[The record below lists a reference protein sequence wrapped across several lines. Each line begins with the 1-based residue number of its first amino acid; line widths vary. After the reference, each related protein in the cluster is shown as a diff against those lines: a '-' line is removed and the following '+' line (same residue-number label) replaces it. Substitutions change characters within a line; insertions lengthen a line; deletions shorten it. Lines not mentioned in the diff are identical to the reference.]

1 MKETHDFLKDNNN
14 KRQGDENDRS
24 RSNDSNVSH
33 GRSRGRFGSSAGK
46 TNVDADQSSEQSRGR
61 SRRKGAAKQAP
72 DKISD
77 LEADQTSNRIAAQT
91 PELSPYRKTTRT
103 TARTQS
109 QASGQTRSHRE
120 VHPSGNEIP
129 KKLPR
134 FILAFMILIAAISG
148 VLFFFYKIG
157 TFDRMASAF
166 TEAVE
171 GFNDLSIYAPDA
183 GAGSNTD
190 ITEPGSPQHAAADG
204 TVPVTDPSSSDDLSG
219 AANSNPEH
227 SSSGTPSGEAD
238 HTTDHAASDTASNG
252 SGLVSDPTGKYSALL
267 NDPERMEAE
276 NCHALDDGGDGVITL
291 RFAGDV
297 LLDDSYAIAAYQ
309 RELSG
314 GYLIAENAFDSN
326 LLGLM
331 RGADIFMLNNEFP
344 YTLRGEPAPEKQ
356 FTFRAFPADVSFLND
371 IGADIVTLANN
382 HVYDYGEISL
392 LDSMDTLKNAGIAY
406 AGAGHDLEEA
416 SSPVYFV
423 SDDVKI
429 AIIASTQ
436 IERMPNPD
444 TKGATA
450 DTPGVFRSMELDE
463 LTAAIRE
470 AKEVSDFVIV
480 FTHWGTEGA
489 AEPDWSQNEQAP
501 LIAEAGADLIIGAHP
516 HVLQKIDYEEET
528 PVFYSLGNYLF
539 NSKTLDTCLA
549 EVNIDASDGSL
560 LSVRFIPAL
569 QSGCKV
575 SSFEGEE
582 YGAALE
588 RMRAL
593 SPDVNIDEE
602 GYVTPK

>member
-1 MKETHDFLKDNNN
+1 MKETHDFLKDNN
-14 KRQGDENDRS
+14 KRQDDENDRS
-24 RSNDSNVSH
+24 RSNDSSVSH
-33 GRSRGRFGSSAGK
+33 GRSRGRFGTSAGK
-46 TNVDADQSSEQSRGR
+46 ANVSSDQSSEQSRGR
-61 SRRKGAAKQAP
+61 SRKKGALKGSSG
-72 DKISD
+72 KISAQA
-77 LEADQTSNRIAAQT
+77 ADQTVRQALNQVSAQT
-91 PELSPYRKTTRT
+91 SR
-103 TARTQS
+103 
-109 QASGQTRSHRE
+109 HRE
-120 VHPSGNEIP
+120 DQSSGN
-129 KKLPR
+129 KLSSKLPR
-134 FILAFMILIAAISG
+134 LILVFMIWIATIFG
-148 VLFFFYKIG
+148 VFFFFYKIG
-157 TFDRMASAF
+157 TFDRMAVAL

-171 GFNDLSIYAPDA
+171 GFYDLSVYDQDIGSGNGND
-183 GAGSNTD
+183 AGSNKNE
-190 ITEPGSPQHAAADG
+190 IAD
-204 TVPVTDPSSSDDLSG
+204 PANDP
-219 AANSNPEH
+219 
-227 SSSGTPSGEAD
+227 
-238 HTTDHAASDTASNG
+238 AASDTASNG
-252 SGLVSDPTGKYSALL
+252 PDPVSEPDGKYTELL

-314 GYLIAENAFDSN
+314 GYIIAENAFDSN
-326 LLGLM
+326 MLGLM

-344 YTLRGEPAPEKQ
+344 YTLRGEPTPEKQ

-371 IGADIVTLANN
+371 IGTDIVTLANN
-382 HVYDYGEISL
+382 HAYDYGEVSL

-416 SSPVYFV
+416 SSPVYYV
-423 SDDVKI
+423 NDDVRI

-516 HVLQKIDYEEET
+516 HVLQKIDYEGET

-549 EVNIDASDGSL
+549 EVNLDASDGSL

-569 QSGCKV
+569 QSGCRV
-575 SSFEGEE
+575 NSFEGKE
-582 YGAALE
+582 YDAALE
-588 RMRAL
+588 RMRTL
-593 SPDVNIDEE
+593 SPDVSIDEE

>member
-1 MKETHDFLKDNNN
+1 MKETHDFLKDNN
-14 KRQGDENDRS
+14 KRQSNDNDRS
-24 RSNDSNVSH
+24 RSNDSSVSH
-33 GRSRGRFGSSAGK
+33 GRSRGRFGTSAGK
-46 TNVDADQSSEQSRGR
+46 ANADAGQSSEQSRGR
-61 SRRKGAAKQAP
+61 SRRNGAA
-72 DKISD
+72 
-77 LEADQTSNRIAAQT
+77 NW
-91 PELSPYRKTTRT
+91 
-103 TARTQS
+103 
-109 QASGQTRSHRE
+109 
-120 VHPSGNEIP
+120 
-129 KKLPR
+129 KLPR
-134 FILAFMILIAAISG
+134 LILVFMIWIATISG
-148 VLFFFYKIG
+148 VWFFFYKIG
-157 TFDRMASAF
+157 TFDRMAAAL

-171 GFNDLSIYAPDA
+171 GFYDLSVYDPDA
-183 GAGSNTD
+183 GAGNGDDAGSNKNEITAGADSDTDNTD
-190 ITEPGSPQHAAADG
+190 PAN
-204 TVPVTDPSSSDDLSG
+204 DP
-219 AANSNPEH
+219 
-227 SSSGTPSGEAD
+227 
-238 HTTDHAASDTASNG
+238 AASDTATNG
-252 SGLVSDPTGKYSALL
+252 PDPVSEPDGKYTELL

-314 GYLIAENAFDSN
+314 GYIIAENAFDSN
-326 LLGLM
+326 MLGLM
-331 RGADIFMLNNEFP
+331 HGADIFMLNNEFP
-344 YTLRGEPAPEKQ
+344 YTLRGEPTPEKQ

-371 IGADIVTLANN
+371 IGTDIVTLANN
-382 HVYDYGEISL
+382 HAYDYGEVSL

-416 SSPVYFV
+416 SSPVYYV
-423 SDDVKI
+423 NDDIRI

-463 LTAAIRE
+463 LTTAIKE

-516 HVLQKIDYEEET
+516 HVLQKIDYEGET

-549 EVNIDASDGSL
+549 EVNLDASDGSL
-560 LSVRFIPAL
+560 LGVRFIPAL
-569 QSGCKV
+569 QSGCRV
-575 SSFEGEE
+575 NSFEGKE
-582 YGAALE
+582 YDAALE

>member
-1 MKETHDFLKDNNN
+1 MLKDGRCLGSRSLSKYHCTMKETHDFLKDNNS
-14 KRQGDENDRS
+14 KRQGND
-24 RSNDSNVSH
+24 ND
-33 GRSRGRFGSSAGK
+33 
-46 TNVDADQSSEQSRGR
+46 RGR
-61 SRRKGAAKQAP
+61 SRRK
-72 DKISD
+72 
-77 LEADQTSNRIAAQT
+77 R
-91 PELSPYRKTTRT
+91 
-103 TARTQS
+103 
-109 QASGQTRSHRE
+109 AS
-120 VHPSGNEIP
+120 
-129 KKLPR
+129 KWKLPR
-134 FILAFMILIAAISG
+134 LILVFMIWIATISG
-148 VLFFFYKIG
+148 VWFFFYKVG
-157 TFDRMASAF
+157 TFDRMAAAL

-171 GFNDLSIYAPDA
+171 GFYDLSVYAPNASA
-183 GAGSNTD
+183 GNSASAGLSSQANPSD
-190 ITEPGSPQHAAADG
+190 PEASDG
-204 TVPVTDPSSSDDLSG
+204 NDPLKDPSSSDDLSG
-219 AANSNPEH
+219 AANSNPEN
-227 SSSGTPSGEAD
+227 SSSGTPSGE
-238 HTTDHAASDTASNG
+238 TDPANDPAASDTASTG
-252 SGLVSDPTGKYSALL
+252 PDPVSEPDGKYTDLL

-276 NCHALDDGGDGVITL
+276 NCHVLDDVGDGVITL

-297 LLDDSYAIAAYQ
+297 LLDDSYAIAAYH

-314 GYLIAENAFDSN
+314 GYIIAENAFDSN
-326 LLGLM
+326 MLGLM

-344 YTLRGEPAPEKQ
+344 YTLRGEPTPEKQ

-371 IGADIVTLANN
+371 IGTDIVSLANN
-382 HVYDYGEISL
+382 HAYDYGEVSL

-416 SSPVYFV
+416 SSPVYYV
-423 SDDVKI
+423 NDDVRI

-436 IERMPNPD
+436 IERMPDPD

-450 DTPGVFRSMELDE
+450 DNPGVFRSMELDE
-463 LTAAIRE
+463 LTAAIKE

-516 HVLQKIDYEEET
+516 HVLQKIDYEGET

-549 EVNIDASDGSL
+549 EVNLDASDGSL

-575 SSFEGEE
+575 SSFEGAE
-582 YGAALE
+582 YDAALE

-602 GYVTPK
+602 GFVTPK

>member
-14 KRQGDENDRS
+14 KRQGDES
-24 RSNDSNVSH
+24 GCGRSNDSSVSH
-33 GRSRGRFGSSAGK
+33 GRSRGRFGSSVGK
-46 TNVDADQSSEQSRGR
+46 ANVNSDQSSEQSRGR
-61 SRRKGAAKQAP
+61 SRKKGALKGSSG
-72 DKISD
+72 KIS
-77 LEADQTSNRIAAQT
+77 AQATDQAA
-91 PELSPYRKTTRT
+91 
-103 TARTQS
+103 
-109 QASGQTRSHRE
+109 GQTRSHRE
-120 VHPSGNEIP
+120 DQSSGN
-129 KKLPR
+129 KLSSKLPR
-134 FILAFMILIAAISG
+134 LILVFMIWIATISG
-148 VLFFFYKIG
+148 VWFFFYKLG
-157 TFDRMASAF
+157 TFDRMAAAL

-171 GFNDLSIYAPDA
+171 GFYDLSVYDPDTGA
-183 GAGSNTD
+183 NNGDNAGSNKNEINASADSDTD
-190 ITEPGSPQHAAADG
+190 N
-204 TVPVTDPSSSDDLSG
+204 TDP
-219 AANSNPEH
+219 AN
-227 SSSGTPSGEAD
+227 D
-238 HTTDHAASDTASNG
+238 HVASDTASNG
-252 SGLVSDPTGKYSALL
+252 PDPVSKHAGKYTDLL

-297 LLDDSYAIAAYQ
+297 LLDDSYAIAAYH

-314 GYLIAENAFDSN
+314 GYIIAENAFDSN
-326 LLGLM
+326 MLSLM

-344 YTLRGEPAPEKQ
+344 YTLRGEPTPEKQ

-371 IGADIVTLANN
+371 IGTDIVTLANN
-382 HVYDYGEISL
+382 HAYDYGEVSL

-416 SSPVYFV
+416 SSPVYYV
-423 SDDVKI
+423 NDDVRI

-436 IERMPNPD
+436 IERMPDPD

-463 LTAAIRE
+463 LTAAIKE

-516 HVLQKIDYEEET
+516 HVLQKIDYEGET

-549 EVNIDASDGSL
+549 EINLNASDGSL

-575 SSFEGEE
+575 SSFEEAE
-582 YGAALE
+582 YDAALE

>member
-14 KRQGDENDRS
+14 KRQGDESYRS
-24 RSNDSNVSH
+24 RSNGSSVNH
-33 GRSRGRFGSSAGK
+33 GRSRGRFRSSAGK
-46 TNVDADQSSEQSRGR
+46 KNVDSDQSSEQSRGR
-61 SRRKGAAKQAP
+61 SRKKGALKGSS
-72 DKISD
+72 DKISTQA
-77 LEADQTSNRIAAQT
+77 ADQTVNQAT
-91 PELSPYRKTTRT
+91 D
-103 TARTQS
+103 

-120 VHPSGNEIP
+120 DLSAGN
-129 KKLPR
+129 KLSSKLPR
-134 FILAFMILIAAISG
+134 LILVFIIWIATISG
-148 VLFFFYKIG
+148 VWFFFYKIG
-157 TFDRMASAF
+157 TFDRMAVALI
-166 TEAVE
+166 EAVE
-171 GFNDLSIYAPDA
+171 GFYDFSVHDQDIGSGNGDN
-183 GAGSNTD
+183 AGSNKNEINAGADSDTD
-190 ITEPGSPQHAAADG
+190 N
-204 TVPVTDPSSSDDLSG
+204 TDP
-219 AANSNPEH
+219 ANDPA
-227 SSSGTPSGEAD
+227 T
-238 HTTDHAASDTASNG
+238 SDTASTG
-252 SGLVSDPTGKYSALL
+252 PDPVSEPDEKYSELL

-297 LLDDSYAIAAYQ
+297 LLDDSYAIAAYH

-314 GYLIAENAFDSN
+314 GYIIAENAFDSN
-326 LLGLM
+326 MLGLM

-344 YTLRGEPAPEKQ
+344 YTLRGEPTPEKQ

-371 IGADIVTLANN
+371 IGTDIVTLANN
-382 HVYDYGEISL
+382 HAYDYGEVSL

-416 SSPVYFV
+416 SSPVYYV
-423 SDDVKI
+423 TDDVRI

-436 IERMPNPD
+436 IERMPDPD

-463 LTAAIRE
+463 LTATIRE
-470 AKEVSDFVIV
+470 AKEISNFVIV

-516 HVLQKIDYEEET
+516 HVLQKIDYEGDT

-549 EVNIDASDGSL
+549 EVNLDASDGSL

-575 SSFEGEE
+575 SSFEGAE
-582 YGAALE
+582 YDAALE

-602 GYVTPK
+602 GFVTPK

>member
-14 KRQGDENDRS
+14 KRQGNDRS
-24 RSNDSNVSH
+24 RSNGSSVSH

-46 TNVDADQSSEQSRGR
+46 ANVDADQSSEQSRGR
-61 SRRKGAAKQAP
+61 SRKKGALKGNSG
-72 DKISD
+72 KIS
-77 LEADQTSNRIAAQT
+77 AQAA
-91 PELSPYRKTTRT
+91 
-103 TARTQS
+103 
-109 QASGQTRSHRE
+109 GQTQSHRE
-120 VHPSGNEIP
+120 DLSAGN
-129 KKLPR
+129 KLSRKLPR
-134 FILAFMILIAAISG
+134 LILVFIIWIATISG
-148 VLFFFYKIG
+148 VWFFFYKIG
-157 TFDRMASAF
+157 TFDRMAVAL

-171 GFNDLSIYAPDA
+171 GFYDLSVHDPNVGAGNDDNADLNKNYTNS
-183 GAGSNTD
+183 GAGSDTD
-190 ITEPGSPQHAAADG
+190 SPDSGSSTHAAANG
-204 TVPVTDPSSSDDLSG
+204 TGIVTDPSSLDELSD
-219 AANSNPEH
+219 
-227 SSSGTPSGEAD
+227 EAD
-238 HTTDHAASDTASNG
+238 PANDPSASDTASNG
-252 SGLVSDPTGKYSALL
+252 PDPVSEPDGKYTELL

-314 GYLIAENAFDSN
+314 GYIIAENAFDSN
-326 LLGLM
+326 MLGLM

-344 YTLRGEPAPEKQ
+344 YTLRGEPTPEKQ

-371 IGADIVTLANN
+371 IGTDIVTLANN
-382 HVYDYGEISL
+382 HAYDYGEVSL

-416 SSPVYFV
+416 SSPVYYV
-423 SDDVKI
+423 NDDVRI

-516 HVLQKIDYEEET
+516 HVLQKIDYEGET

-549 EVNIDASDGSL
+549 EVNLDASDGSL

-569 QSGCKV
+569 QSGCRV

-582 YGAALE
+582 YDAALE

>member
-1 MKETHDFLKDNNN
+1 MKETHDFLKDNN
-14 KRQGDENDRS
+14 KRQDDENDRS
-24 RSNDSNVSH
+24 RSNDSSVSH
-33 GRSRGRFGSSAGK
+33 GRSRGRFGTSAGK
-46 TNVDADQSSEQSRGR
+46 ANVSSDQSSEQSRGR
-61 SRRKGAAKQAP
+61 SRKKGALKGSSG
-72 DKISD
+72 KISAQA
-77 LEADQTSNRIAAQT
+77 ADQTVRQALNQVSAQT
-91 PELSPYRKTTRT
+91 SR
-103 TARTQS
+103 
-109 QASGQTRSHRE
+109 HRE
-120 VHPSGNEIP
+120 DQSSGN
-129 KKLPR
+129 KLSSKLPR
-134 FILAFMILIAAISG
+134 LILVFMIWIATIFG
-148 VLFFFYKIG
+148 VFFFFYKIG
-157 TFDRMASAF
+157 TFDRMAVAL

-171 GFNDLSIYAPDA
+171 GFYDLSVYDQDIGSGNGND
-183 GAGSNTD
+183 AGSNKNE
-190 ITEPGSPQHAAADG
+190 IAD
-204 TVPVTDPSSSDDLSG
+204 PANDP
-219 AANSNPEH
+219 
-227 SSSGTPSGEAD
+227 
-238 HTTDHAASDTASNG
+238 AASDTASNG
-252 SGLVSDPTGKYSALL
+252 PDPVSEPDGKYTELL

-314 GYLIAENAFDSN
+314 GYIIAENAFDSN
-326 LLGLM
+326 MLGLM

-344 YTLRGEPAPEKQ
+344 YTLRGEPTPEKQ

-371 IGADIVTLANN
+371 IGTDIVSLANN
-382 HVYDYGEISL
+382 HAYDYGEVSL
-392 LDSMDTLKNAGIAY
+392 IDSMDTLKNAGIAY

-416 SSPVYFV
+416 SSPVYYV
-423 SDDVKI
+423 NDDVRI

-501 LIAEAGADLIIGAHP
+501 LISEAGADLIIGAHP
-516 HVLQKIDYEEET
+516 HVLQKIDYEGET

-549 EVNIDASDGSL
+549 EVNLDASDGSL

-569 QSGCKV
+569 QSGCRV
-575 SSFEGEE
+575 NSFEGKE
-582 YGAALE
+582 YDAALE
-588 RMRAL
+588 RMRTL
-593 SPDVNIDEE
+593 SPDVSIDEE

>member
-14 KRQGDENDRS
+14 KRQGDES
-24 RSNDSNVSH
+24 GCGRSNDSSVSH
-33 GRSRGRFGSSAGK
+33 GRSRGRFGSSVGK
-46 TNVDADQSSEQSRGR
+46 ANVNSDQSSEQSRGR
-61 SRRKGAAKQAP
+61 SRKKGALKGSSG
-72 DKISD
+72 KIS
-77 LEADQTSNRIAAQT
+77 AQATDQAA
-91 PELSPYRKTTRT
+91 
-103 TARTQS
+103 
-109 QASGQTRSHRE
+109 GQTRSHRE
-120 VHPSGNEIP
+120 DQSSGN
-129 KKLPR
+129 KLSSKLPR
-134 FILAFMILIAAISG
+134 LILVFMIWIATISG
-148 VLFFFYKIG
+148 VWFFFYKLG
-157 TFDRMASAF
+157 TFDRMAAAL

-171 GFNDLSIYAPDA
+171 GFYDLSVYDPDTGA
-183 GAGSNTD
+183 NNGDNAGSNKNEINASADSDTD
-190 ITEPGSPQHAAADG
+190 N
-204 TVPVTDPSSSDDLSG
+204 TDP
-219 AANSNPEH
+219 AN
-227 SSSGTPSGEAD
+227 D
-238 HTTDHAASDTASNG
+238 HVASDTASNG
-252 SGLVSDPTGKYSALL
+252 PDPVSKHAGKYTDLL

-297 LLDDSYAIAAYQ
+297 LLDDSYAIAAYH

-314 GYLIAENAFDSN
+314 GYIIAENAFDSN
-326 LLGLM
+326 MLSLM

-344 YTLRGEPAPEKQ
+344 YTLRGEPTPEKQ

-371 IGADIVTLANN
+371 IGTDIVTLANN
-382 HVYDYGEISL
+382 HAYDYGEGSL

-416 SSPVYFV
+416 SSPVYYV
-423 SDDVKI
+423 NDDVRI

-436 IERMPNPD
+436 IERMPDPD

-463 LTAAIRE
+463 LTAAIKE

-516 HVLQKIDYEEET
+516 HVLQKIDYEGET

-549 EVNIDASDGSL
+549 EINLNASDGSL

-575 SSFEGEE
+575 SSFEEAE
-582 YGAALE
+582 YDAALE

>member
-1 MKETHDFLKDNNN
+1 MKETHDFLKDNN
-14 KRQGDENDRS
+14 KRQDDENDRS
-24 RSNDSNVSH
+24 RSNDSSVSH
-33 GRSRGRFGSSAGK
+33 GRSRGRFGTSAGK
-46 TNVDADQSSEQSRGR
+46 ANVSSDQSSEQSRGR
-61 SRRKGAAKQAP
+61 SRKKGALKGSSG
-72 DKISD
+72 KISAQA
-77 LEADQTSNRIAAQT
+77 ADQTVRQALNQVSAQT
-91 PELSPYRKTTRT
+91 SR
-103 TARTQS
+103 
-109 QASGQTRSHRE
+109 HRE
-120 VHPSGNEIP
+120 DQSSGN
-129 KKLPR
+129 KLSSKLPR
-134 FILAFMILIAAISG
+134 LILVFMIWIATIFG
-148 VLFFFYKIG
+148 VFFFFYKIG
-157 TFDRMASAF
+157 TFDRMAVAL

-171 GFNDLSIYAPDA
+171 GFYDLSVYDQDIGSGNGND
-183 GAGSNTD
+183 AGSNKNE
-190 ITEPGSPQHAAADG
+190 IAD
-204 TVPVTDPSSSDDLSG
+204 PANDP
-219 AANSNPEH
+219 
-227 SSSGTPSGEAD
+227 
-238 HTTDHAASDTASNG
+238 AASDTASNG
-252 SGLVSDPTGKYSALL
+252 PDPVSEPDGKYTELL

-314 GYLIAENAFDSN
+314 GYIIAENAFDSN
-326 LLGLM
+326 MLGLM

-344 YTLRGEPAPEKQ
+344 YTLRGEPTPEKQ

-371 IGADIVTLANN
+371 IGTDIVTLANN
-382 HVYDYGEISL
+382 HAYDYGEVSL

-416 SSPVYFV
+416 SSPVYYV
-423 SDDVKI
+423 NDDVRI

-501 LIAEAGADLIIGAHP
+501 LISEAGADLIIGAHP
-516 HVLQKIDYEEET
+516 HVLQKIDYEGET

-549 EVNIDASDGSL
+549 EINLNASDGSL

-569 QSGCKV
+569 QSGCRV
-575 SSFEGEE
+575 NSFEGKE
-582 YGAALE
+582 YDAALE
-588 RMRAL
+588 RMRTL
-593 SPDVNIDEE
+593 SPDVSIDEE

>member
-14 KRQGDENDRS
+14 KRQGND
-24 RSNDSNVSH
+24 ND
-33 GRSRGRFGSSAGK
+33 
-46 TNVDADQSSEQSRGR
+46 RGR
-61 SRRKGAAKQAP
+61 SRRKRA
-72 DKISD
+72 
-77 LEADQTSNRIAAQT
+77 SNW
-91 PELSPYRKTTRT
+91 
-103 TARTQS
+103 
-109 QASGQTRSHRE
+109 
-120 VHPSGNEIP
+120 
-129 KKLPR
+129 KLPR
-134 FILAFMILIAAISG
+134 LILVFMIWIATIFG
-148 VLFFFYKIG
+148 VFFFFYKIG
-157 TFDRMASAF
+157 TFDRMAIAL

-171 GFNDLSIYAPDA
+171 GFYDLSVYDQDIGSGNGNDTGSNKNEINA
-183 GAGSNTD
+183 GADSDTDNTD
-190 ITEPGSPQHAAADG
+190 PAN
-204 TVPVTDPSSSDDLSG
+204 DP
-219 AANSNPEH
+219 
-227 SSSGTPSGEAD
+227 
-238 HTTDHAASDTASNG
+238 AASDTASNRPDP
-252 SGLVSDPTGKYSALL
+252 VSEPAGKYTELL

-297 LLDDSYAIAAYQ
+297 LLDDFYAIAAYQ

-314 GYLIAENAFDSN
+314 GYIIAENAFDSN
-326 LLGLM
+326 MLDLM

-344 YTLRGEPAPEKQ
+344 YTLRGEPTPEKQ

-371 IGADIVTLANN
+371 IGTDIVTLANN
-382 HVYDYGEISL
+382 HAYDYGEVSL

-406 AGAGHDLEEA
+406 AGAGHDLKEA
-416 SSPVYFV
+416 SSPVYYV
-423 SDDVKI
+423 NDDVRI

-436 IERMPNPD
+436 IERMPDPD

-450 DTPGVFRSMELDE
+450 DTPGVFRSMDLAE

-516 HVLQKIDYEEET
+516 HVLQKIAWQGDT

-549 EVNIDASDGSL
+549 EINLDSSDGSL

-569 QSGCKV
+569 QSGCRV
-575 SSFEGEE
+575 TSYEGEE
-582 YGAALE
+582 YAAALE

-593 SPDVNIDEE
+593 SPEVNIDDE

>member
-1 MKETHDFLKDNNN
+1 MKETHDFLKDNNSLKSDREN
-14 KRQGDENDRS
+14 GCGHPDEDKMHGC
-24 RSNDSNVSH
+24 SNVNVSQ

-46 TNVDADQSSEQSRGR
+46 ANADADQSSEQSRGR
-61 SRRKGAAKQAP
+61 SRRKGA
-72 DKISD
+72 
-77 LEADQTSNRIAAQT
+77 SNW
-91 PELSPYRKTTRT
+91 
-103 TARTQS
+103 
-109 QASGQTRSHRE
+109 
-120 VHPSGNEIP
+120 
-129 KKLPR
+129 KLPR
-134 FILAFMILIAAISG
+134 LILVFMIWIATISG
-148 VLFFFYKIG
+148 VWFFFYKIG
-157 TFDRMASAF
+157 IFDRMAVAL

-171 GFNDLSIYAPDA
+171 GFYDLSVYDPNA
-183 GAGSNTD
+183 GAGNGDNAGLNKNDTNSGA
-190 ITEPGSPQHAAADG
+190 GSD
-204 TVPVTDPSSSDDLSG
+204 TNSTDP
-219 AANSNPEH
+219 A
-227 SSSGTPSGEAD
+227 
-238 HTTDHAASDTASNG
+238 TDPAASDTISNG
-252 SGLVSDPTGKYSALL
+252 SDSVSAPAGKYTDLL

-314 GYLIAENAFDSN
+314 GYIIAENAFDSN
-326 LLGLM
+326 MLDLM

-344 YTLRGEPAPEKQ
+344 YTLRGEPTPEKQ

-371 IGADIVTLANN
+371 IGTDIVTLANN
-382 HVYDYGEISL
+382 HAYDYGEVSL

-416 SSPVYFV
+416 SSPVYYV
-423 SDDVKI
+423 NDDVRI

-463 LTAAIRE
+463 LTTAIRK

-516 HVLQKIDYEEET
+516 HVLQKIDYEGET

-549 EVNIDASDGSL
+549 EVNLDASDGSL

-575 SSFEGEE
+575 RSFEGDE
-582 YGAALE
+582 YDAALD

>member
-1 MKETHDFLKDNNN
+1 MKETHDFIKDNN
-14 KRQGDENDRS
+14 KRQGDDNDRS

-33 GRSRGRFGSSAGK
+33 GRSRGRFRTSAGK
-46 TNVDADQSSEQSRGR
+46 ANADADQSSEQTRGR
-61 SRRKGAAKQAP
+61 SRRKGAA
-72 DKISD
+72 
-77 LEADQTSNRIAAQT
+77 NW
-91 PELSPYRKTTRT
+91 
-103 TARTQS
+103 
-109 QASGQTRSHRE
+109 
-120 VHPSGNEIP
+120 
-129 KKLPR
+129 KLPR
-134 FILAFMILIAAISG
+134 LILVFMIWIATISG
-148 VLFFFYKIG
+148 VWFFFYKIG
-157 TFDRMASAF
+157 TFDRMAVAL

-171 GFNDLSIYAPDA
+171 GFYDLSVYDQDIGSGNGSD
-183 GAGSNTD
+183 AGSNKNEINAGADSDTD
-190 ITEPGSPQHAAADG
+190 N
-204 TVPVTDPSSSDDLSG
+204 TDP
-219 AANSNPEH
+219 ANDP
-227 SSSGTPSGEAD
+227 
-238 HTTDHAASDTASNG
+238 AASDTASNG
-252 SGLVSDPTGKYSALL
+252 SDSTSAPAGKYTELL

-314 GYLIAENAFDSN
+314 GYIIAENAFDSN
-326 LLGLM
+326 MLGLM

-344 YTLRGEPAPEKQ
+344 YTLRGEPTPEKQ

-371 IGADIVTLANN
+371 IGTDIVSLANN
-382 HVYDYGEISL
+382 HAYDYGEVSL
-392 LDSMDTLKNAGIAY
+392 IDSMDTLKNAGIAY

-416 SSPVYFV
+416 SSPVYYV
-423 SDDVKI
+423 NDNVRI

-463 LTAAIRE
+463 LTAAIKE

-489 AEPDWSQNEQAP
+489 TEPDWSQNEQAP

-516 HVLQKIDYEEET
+516 HVLQKIDYEGET

-539 NSKTLDTCLA
+539 NSKTLETCLA
-549 EVNIDASDGSL
+549 EVNLDASDGSL

-582 YGAALE
+582 YDAALE

>member
-1 MKETHDFLKDNNN
+1 MKEIPDFLKDNKNN
-14 KRQGDENDRS
+14 
-24 RSNDSNVSH
+24 SNLSDS
-33 GRSRGRFGSSAGK
+33 GK
-46 TNVDADQSSEQSRGR
+46 KSRGR
-61 SRRKGAAKQAP
+61 SRRKNPEQHKSPVRYFFVFLLLAACISGACILFFRP
-72 DKISD
+72 DAVS
-77 LEADQTSNRIAAQT
+77 RIAG
-91 PELSPYRKTTRT
+91 SFTRF
-103 TARTQS
+103 
-109 QASGQTRSHRE
+109 ASGIF
-120 VHPSGNEIP
+120 G
-129 KKLPR
+129 
-134 FILAFMILIAAISG
+134 
-148 VLFFFYKIG
+148 
-157 TFDRMASAF
+157 AS
-166 TEAVE
+166 VY
-171 GFNDLSIYAPDA
+171 DDSD
-183 GAGSNTD
+183 S
-190 ITEPGSPQHAAADG
+190 
-204 TVPVTDPSSSDDLSG
+204 PSSSPDD
-219 AANSNPEH
+219 
-227 SSSGTPSGEAD
+227 GTAD
-238 HTTDHAASDTASNG
+238 AASDTANANLDASQPDSNASDNSGTG
-252 SGLVSDPTGKYSALL
+252 SDSPSADADSDGIPDSSENTSGKYTDLL
-267 NDPERMEAE
+267 NDPERMAAE
-276 NCHALDDGGDGVITL
+276 NCYPLDDGGDGVITL

-314 GYLIAENAFDSN
+314 GYIIAENAFDSN
-326 LLGLM
+326 MLGLM

-344 YTLRGEPAPEKQ
+344 YTLRGEPTPEKQ

-371 IGADIVTLANN
+371 IGTDIVTLANN
-382 HVYDYGEISL
+382 HAYDYGEVSL

-416 SSPVYFV
+416 SSPVYYV
-423 SDDVKI
+423 NDDVRI

-463 LTAAIRE
+463 LTAAIKE

-516 HVLQKIDYEEET
+516 HVLQKIAWQGDT

-549 EVNIDASDGSL
+549 EINLDSSDGSL

-569 QSGCKV
+569 QSGCRV
-575 SSFEGEE
+575 TSYEGEE
-582 YGAALE
+582 YAAALE

-593 SPDVNIDEE
+593 SPEVNIDDE
-602 GYVTPK
+602 GYVMPK